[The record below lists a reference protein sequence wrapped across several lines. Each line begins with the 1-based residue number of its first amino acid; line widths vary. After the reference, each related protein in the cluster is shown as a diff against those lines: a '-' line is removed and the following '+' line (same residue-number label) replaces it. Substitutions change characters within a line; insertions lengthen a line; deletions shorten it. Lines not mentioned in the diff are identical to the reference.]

1 MACTLAPDDAST
13 GRCEDLETATGMC
26 LCGTDINMTDSNV
39 FVVAKIYVGAGKRD
53 YVPEDKR
60 VPVGGEK

>member
-1 MACTLAPDDAST
+1 MWYRYHHDGL
-13 GRCEDLETATGMC
+13 
-26 LCGTDINMTDSNV
+26 NV
-39 FVVAKIYVGAGKRD
+39 FVAAKIYVGAGKRD